1 MKTRTTAA
9 QPINVLLVPTRLLL
23 QVLKLIFL
31 IIILVF
37 ALAPMIWVILSSL
50 KTNAEIFTST
60 FSLPKLIQIRNYRNA
75 LGLDGLANAF
85 TNTIL
90 VSALSTSLSLL
101 AAAMAS
107 YALTYRFRFQKPVYA
122 YLILGMYVPFNAFL
136 VPYLVIIAA
145 ARLLNTPWALIIIY
159 AAVGLPMAIL
169 ILKGYMDTI
178 PRELTEAA
186 IVDGCG
192 FNQTFRRII
201 VPLSV
206 PGMATIGIFQFI
218 FAWNEFL
225 FAMIL
230 TTDKYSRTL
239 QISIRFFM
247 GAFITDYAALF
258 ATMVICLIP
267 SIVAYVFFQEQI
279 IMGLTSGALKA

>member
-1 MKTRTTAA
+1 MRRTAA
-9 QPINVLLVPTRLLL
+9 PAQDLLLAPVRLLGQL
-23 QVLKLIFL
+23 LKWLFLIFILL
-31 IIILVF
+31 IT
-37 ALAPMIWVILSSL
+37 LAPMIWIILSSL
-50 KTNAEIFTST
+50 KTNTEIFTST
-60 FSLPKLIQIRNYRNA
+60 FSLPKVLQIENYREA
-75 LGLDGLANAF
+75 LALDGLSNAF
-85 TNTIL
+85 INTII
-90 VSALSTSLSLL
+90 VSALSTAFSLL

-107 YALTYRFRFQKPVYA
+107 YALTYKFRFQRPLSV
-122 YLILGMYVPFNAFL
+122 YLILGMYIPFNAFL
-136 VPYLVIIAA
+136 VPYLVIIAGMH
-145 ARLLNTPWALIIIY
+145 LLNTRWALIIIY

-192 FNQTFRRII
+192 FNQTFQRII

-206 PGMATIGIFQFI
+206 PGLATIGIFQFI

-225 FAMIL
+225 FAMIM

-247 GAFITDYAALF
+247 GAFITNYAALF

-267 SIVAYVFFQEQI
+267 SIVAYVLFQEQI
-279 IMGLTSGALKA
+279 IAGLTSGALKA